1 MRSNTPH
8 LVRILFA
15 LALALAAPALAP
27 TSAAAQSRTR
37 PDSETLQM
45 EVGDQVTIPGSDVAS
60 YSEGT
65 EGVVSVR
72 YDERSMNFV
81 IVAQRSG
88 STSLL
93 LIYNDGH
100 QVRYRITVLGDEEI
114 VVAGGVPIRENVRI
128 DVYFVELHQDYRH
141 AIGIGWPPSYGGGE
155 LSPSVTYSNTTTNR
169 TDMGMTLTT
178 LTDTL
183 STTLAGTIN
192 QALPRL
198 DLSQAAGW
206 TRILRHAMVVTANGE
221 EASID
226 TGGEQNFRVVGGL
239 AAEIRTVR
247 FGSIVTMTPRYDST
261 TRRIEIHVNAD
272 ISELTPPVD
281 ANIPGRTRTVVD
293 STVNLEL
300 GQSIV
305 LGGLVGATARESQG
319 GLPGL
324 SQIPILGVL
333 FGTNNRSEERVE
345 NFVFIVPTVVQAVP
359 RADADR
365 IAEALRVYQD
375 FGSIGGHGLDDIEL
389 IEPSPPGYE

>member
-1 MRSNTPH
+1 MRLHHRLLAVTALVLGLGTTP
-8 LVRILFA
+8 LLPEA
-15 LALALAAPALAP
+15 
-27 TSAAAQSRTR
+27 AAAQGRTR
-37 PDSETLQM
+37 ADTETLQM
-45 EVGDQVTIPGSDVAS
+45 EVGDQVTIPGANVAS

-72 YDERSMNFV
+72 YDERSSNFV

-114 VVAGGVPIRENVRI
+114 VVAGGVPVRENVRM

-141 AIGIGWPPSYGGGE
+141 AIGIGWPASYGADGTVNPT
-155 LSPSVTYSNTTTNR
+155 LNYSEIAGVSTTTFN
-169 TDMGMTLTT
+169 LT
-178 LTDTL
+178 
-183 STTLAGTIN
+183 GTIS

-226 TGGEQNFRVVGGL
+226 AGGEQNFRVVGGL
-239 AAEIRTVR
+239 AAEIRTIR
-247 FGSIVTMTPRYDST
+247 FGSIVTMTPRYDSS
-261 TRRIEIHVNAD
+261 TRRIEIAVNAD

-281 ANIPGRTRTVVD
+281 SNIPGRSRTVVD
-293 STVNLEL
+293 TVVNLEL

-345 NFVFIVPTVVQAVP
+345 SFIFIIPTVVQAVP

-365 IAEALRVYQD
+365 ITEALRVYND